1 MNYKEIN
8 AANGTIAI
16 GYIGDNLAS
25 KVIFDTSEI
34 VEVYGTDGVFDLLV
48 RQQTNRHCPPKV
60 YPATIETDGTD
71 VIWYPTAQDTSSGQY
86 MDVELVYTIGEQVVY
101 NRMFRC
107 VCKKSL
113 ANDPSG
119 TAPESGWVTTVLAAA
134 ADIRT
139 SAEEASA
146 QASAAASSA
155 TSASESASAAST
167 SASNAASSA
176 SSASG
181 SAQAAANSAAAAQTA
196 ADSVTAAT
204 VAETKSYLGL

>member
-8 AANGTIAI
+8 AENGTIAI

-34 VEVYGTDGVFDLLV
+34 IGIYGTDGVFDLLV

-60 YPATIETDGTD
+60 YPATIETDGNN

-113 ANDPSG
+113 ANEPRG
-119 TAPESGWVTTVLAAA
+119 NAPESGWVATVLAAA

-139 SAEEASA
+139 SAETAGEQATQAA
-146 QASAAASSA
+146 QSA
-155 TSASESASAAST
+155 TSANESAESASASAESAAGSASASAESAT
-167 SASNAASSA
+167 SAAQ
-176 SSASG
+176 
-181 SAQAAANSAAAAQTA
+181 SAQTAQTA
-196 ADSVTAAT
+196 ADSVTVAT
-204 VAETKSYLGL
+204 VAETESYLGI